1 VLVELSVME
10 QRYQAVMEV
19 LQHGATV
26 TDVARR
32 YGVSRWSVHTW
43 IRRYEDGGIAALADR
58 SHRPNHHPR
67 QLASDVEALVCESRR
82 AHPGWGPR
90 RLAHELGRRGVE
102 QAVSRSTIY
111 RVLVRHHLVDAK
123 ARKRRRDD
131 YTRWERE
138 APMQL
143 WQMDIMGS
151 VFLADHTELK
161 LISGVDDHSR
171 FCVIAKLVTRAT
183 TRAVC
188 AAFAEALTEYGIP
201 EEILT
206 DNGQQFTGRFLHPR
220 PTEVLF
226 ERILRMNG
234 IQQRLTAVRSP
245 TTTGKVERW
254 HQTIRKELLEVAAPF
269 ADLGAA
275 QAAVDAWRREYNEQR
290 PHQALGMATPA
301 SRFRSVPA
309 EQRKTLSLALPPQ
322 LAQVVPPKEPELT
335 QAPAPK
341 PVVVDVRRPTG
352 DHDAIEVDRVVP
364 SSGNLAVCQQQIWL
378 GPALAG
384 TALRLWIDTQTI
396 HVVIA
401 GGRVKTVPS
410 RLTTADLARLRAL
423 GARPAGPPPA
433 ARTKKIDAGAAIE
446 VDRTVNRV
454 GLIGLG
460 RQQFQVG
467 SPLAG
472 RRVTCRL
479 EGEVIHVI
487 ADGVLVRTIPSPF
500 TPERRMTLAGCRPAG
515 PPPTVNREP
524 VRVQRT
530 VSQTGAIQV
539 AKQHVCVGFHH
550 AREIVAVDVHETE
563 FHVFAEDGK
572 LIKVVPRTNR
582 EEVTRFKGWGGKAA
596 QQKARQA

>member
-1 VLVELSVME
+1 ME

-19 LQHGATV
+19 LQQGATV

-43 IRRYEDGGIAALADR
+43 INHYEDGGLAALADR
-58 SHRPNHHPR
+58 SHRPNRHPR
-67 QLASDVEALVCESRR
+67 QLAAEIEALVCEIRR
-82 AHPGWGPR
+82 AHPRWGPR

-102 QAVSRSTIY
+102 PVVSRSTIY
-111 RVLVRHHLVDAK
+111 RVLVRNHLVDGK
-123 ARKRRRDD
+123 ARKRRRED
-131 YTRWERE
+131 YVRWERE

-151 VFLADHTELK
+151 VFLADHKELK

-171 FCVIAKLVTRAT
+171 FCVIAKLVIRAT

-188 AAFAEALTEYGIP
+188 AAFAEALIAYGIP
-201 EEILT
+201 EEVLT

-234 IQQRLTAVRSP
+234 IHQRLTAVRSP

-254 HQTIRKELLEVAAPF
+254 HQTIQKELLEVAAPF
-269 ADLGAA
+269 ADIAAA
-275 QAAVDAWRREYNEQR
+275 QAAVDAWRREYNDER
-290 PHQALGMATPA
+290 PHQSLGMATPA

-309 EQRKTLSLALPPQ
+309 EERKALPLVLPPQ
-322 LAQVVPPKEPELT
+322 LTQVTPPTKDSETT
-335 QAPAPK
+335 QAPPP
-341 PVVVDVRRPTG
+341 PVVVDVQRPAG
-352 DHDAIEVDRVVP
+352 NHDAIEVDRVVP

-384 TALRLWIDTQTI
+384 TALRLWIDTETI

-401 GGRVKTVPS
+401 GGRVKSVPS
-410 RLTTADLARLRAL
+410 RLTTADLGRLRAL
-423 GARPAGPPPA
+423 GARPAGPLPSP
-433 ARTKKIDAGAAIE
+433 RIKKIDAGAAIE

-454 GLIGLG
+454 GIISLG
-460 RQQFQVG
+460 CRTFQVG
-467 SPLAG
+467 SPFAG
-472 RRVTCRL
+472 RRVTLRV
-479 EGEVIHVI
+479 EGDLIHVV
-487 ADGVLVRTIPSPF
+487 ADGVLVKTMPSPF
-500 TPERRMTLAGCRPAG
+500 TPERRITLAGCRPAG
-515 PPPTVNREP
+515 PPPAVSREP
-524 VRVQRT
+524 IRVQRT

-550 AREIVAVDVHETE
+550 ARQIVAVDVFETE
-563 FHVFAEDGK
+563 LHVMDDDGK
-572 LIKVVPRTNR
+572 LIKVVQRTNR

-596 QQKARQA
+596 QDKARLTGA